1 MFDVKLFEGVEYVD
15 VIATSKGRGFQGVVA
30 RHGFA
35 GGPHGH
41 GGHVKRRPG
50 SIGMRQS
57 PGAVEKGHPMG
68 GHAGA
73 RRTTVQNLKLAG
85 IRPEA
90 NVLLVRG
97 SIPGANGTLVV
108 VRKALKKAGRA

>member
-1 MFDVKLFEGVEYVD
+1 MRPRKTLLMP
-15 VIATSKGRGFQGVVA
+15 KA
-30 RHGFA
+30 RKSLEILG
-35 GGPHGH
+35 
-41 GGHVKRRPG
+41 
-50 SIGMRQS
+50 
-57 PGAVEKGHPMG
+57 
-68 GHAGA
+68 
-73 RRTTVQNLKLAG
+73 QNLKLAG